1 MSLIGLQYR
10 VRTVCVLIRLV
21 LCSGFCGGSLKDC
34 TKAVMNCLFSNP
46 RVMPFL
52 SMHGRNYGKVV
63 FRRTNICGL
72 VVGKSNKFPTLWLVV
87 EFFKLFISV

>member
-1 MSLIGLQYR
+1 
-10 VRTVCVLIRLV
+10 
-21 LCSGFCGGSLKDC
+21 
-34 TKAVMNCLFSNP
+34 MNCLFSNP

-87 EFFKLFISV
+87 EFFFKTLYLFNRICHIAYYAVNVIIAVYNSWEING